1 MGVGAYTTALL
12 TIPPA
17 IKATQLPALPHAL
30 ATAEQSYLPAII
42 ASALLSAVPR
52 RDPGGGIIRMTESTM
67 AMATL
72 ALLVVAHTLFLNW
85 DGVTRGTL
93 GLFGSRSARRS

>member
-1 MGVGAYTTALL
+1 M
-12 TIPPA
+12 
-17 IKATQLPALPHAL
+17 QLPALPHAL

-42 ASALLSAVPR
+42 ASALLSGVLAAIL
-52 RDPGGGIIRMTESTM
+52 GGGIIRMTESTM

-85 DGVTRGTL
+85 DGVRGARSACS
-93 GLFGSRSARRS
+93 GSRSARRS